1 MRFRQR
7 IPPPC
12 HRSRPRWSDE
22 RRHPLFA
29 PLMQIRRV
37 DMIRRRIEHLK
48 RLLAR
53 AESDKELVRLTALID
68 RELYELSKLEG
79 W

>member
-1 MRFRQR
+1 
-7 IPPPC
+7 
-12 HRSRPRWSDE
+12 
-22 RRHPLFA
+22 
-29 PLMQIRRV
+29 MQIRRV
-37 DMIRRRIEHLK
+37 DMIRQRIEHLK